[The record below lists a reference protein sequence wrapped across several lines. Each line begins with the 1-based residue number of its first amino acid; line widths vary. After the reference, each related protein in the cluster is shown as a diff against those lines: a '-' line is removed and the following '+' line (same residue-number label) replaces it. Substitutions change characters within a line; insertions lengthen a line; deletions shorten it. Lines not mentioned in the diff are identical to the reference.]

1 MSDITIGAGPAA
13 MRGNDGV
20 RLWLYC
26 IALLIVAMVVV
37 GGATRLTD
45 SGLSITEWQPLLG
58 AIPPLSHADWVA
70 AFEKYQQIPQ
80 AKIVNKG
87 MTLGEFEFIYWWEW
101 SHRFLG
107 RFIGVAFGLPL
118 AWFWFRGRLS
128 RPLAWRLTGILALGA
143 LQGLVGWLMVKSGLV
158 DRIDVS
164 PYRLALHLTLAVAI
178 FALVLWTAMDLAPRK
193 TGILLDTLPR
203 GARLVSG
210 LLVAGVVAQIA
221 LGAFVAGLKAG
232 RAYNTWPLMD
242 GGLMPDAMWALSP
255 WYLNPFENMAT
266 AQFDHRMMA
275 YAVLAVAVWHA
286 VRVWRTADDERIG
299 NSSLWLAAMVL
310 AQVALGV
317 WTLLAEV
324 PLWLGLAHQAMAML
338 VLAIAL
344 RHRHDVVRSAAG

>member
-1 MSDITIGAGPAA
+1 MSVTSIGSGRHAA
-13 MRGNDGV
+13 ATGDAV
-20 RLWLYC
+20 RIWLYG
-26 IALLIVAMVVV
+26 IALLVVAMVVV

-80 AKIVNKG
+80 ARIVNKG

-107 RFIGVAFGLPL
+107 RFIGVAFALPL
-118 AWFWFRGRLS
+118 AWFWLRGHLT
-128 RPLAWRLTGILALGA
+128 RPLAVRLVGILALGA

-158 DRIDVS
+158 DRLDVS
-164 PYRLALHLTLAVAI
+164 PYRLALHLSLAAAI
-178 FALVLWTAMDLAPRK
+178 FALVLWTALDLAPRR
-193 TGILLDTLPR
+193 TEILLDTLPR
-203 GARLVSG
+203 GQRTLSG
-210 LLVAGVVAQIA
+210 VLVAVVFVQIA

-242 GGLMPDAMWALSP
+242 GGLLPDAMWALSP

-266 AQFDHRMMA
+266 AQFDHRMVA
-275 YAVLAVAVWHA
+275 YAVLALAIWHAVAVW
-286 VRVWRTADDERIG
+286 RTTDDEHAAR
-299 NSSLWLAAMVL
+299 SSMWLLAAVL
-310 AQVALGV
+310 AQVALGI
-317 WTLLAEV
+317 WTLLAAV
-324 PLWLGLAHQAMAML
+324 PLAHGLAHQAMAML

-344 RHRHDVVRSAAG
+344 WHRHNIVRASPG

>member
-1 MSDITIGAGPAA
+1 MQAS
-13 MRGNDGV
+13 DGV
-20 RLWLYC
+20 RVWLYA
-26 IALLIVAMVVV
+26 IALLIVTMVVV

-58 AIPPLSHADWVA
+58 AMPPLTHADWMA

-107 RFIGVAFGLPL
+107 RFIGVAFALPL
-118 AWFWFRGRLS
+118 AWFWLKGRLS
-128 RPLAWRLTGILALGA
+128 RPLAWRLAGILVLGG

-158 DRIDVS
+158 DRLDVS
-164 PYRLALHLTLAVAI
+164 PYRLALHLSLATAI
-178 FALVLWTAMDLAPRK
+178 FALVLWTAMDLAPRR
-193 TGILLDTLPR
+193 TGIVLDTLPR
-203 GARLVSG
+203 GARTISG
-210 LLVAGVVAQIA
+210 ILVVAVFVQIT
-221 LGAFVAGLKAG
+221 LGGFVAGLKAG

-242 GGLMPDAMWALSP
+242 GGLMPDAMWALTP

-275 YAVLAVAVWHA
+275 YALLALAGWHA
-286 VRVWRTADDERIG
+286 LRVWRAADDERIR
-299 NSSLWLAAMVL
+299 NSALWVVVAVL

-324 PLWLGLAHQAMAML
+324 PLWLGLAHQATAML
-338 VLAIAL
+338 VLAVAL